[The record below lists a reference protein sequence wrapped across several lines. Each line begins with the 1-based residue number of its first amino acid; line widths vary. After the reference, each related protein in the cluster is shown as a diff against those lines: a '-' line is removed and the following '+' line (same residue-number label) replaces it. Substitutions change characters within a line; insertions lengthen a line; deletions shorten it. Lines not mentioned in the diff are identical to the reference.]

1 MELCVL
7 AFLNIERKRDQVLT
21 AVLYLPVMKV
31 SAADEDTLEIK
42 NTRRKL
48 ETLRDQSF
56 WQ

>member
-1 MELCVL
+1 MSPQTRMSLV
-7 AFLNIERKRDQVLT
+7 T

>member
-1 MELCVL
+1 MSPQTRMSLV
-7 AFLNIERKRDQVLT
+7 T

-42 NTRRKL
+42 NTGRKL